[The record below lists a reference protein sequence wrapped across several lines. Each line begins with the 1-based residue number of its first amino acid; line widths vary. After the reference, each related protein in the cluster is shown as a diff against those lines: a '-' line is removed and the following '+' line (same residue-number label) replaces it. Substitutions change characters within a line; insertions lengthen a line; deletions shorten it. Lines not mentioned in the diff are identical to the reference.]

1 MSFLAIFDVDGTM
14 VDSQNHI
21 VAAMDHAHDT
31 VGIDRLPRERVLE
44 IVGLSL
50 PEAFR
55 FLHPTQSE
63 ATLEALVD
71 GYKNTFRGLRLG
83 GTAPVSPFFPGIH
96 EGLTRLGARDDI
108 LLGTATGKSRRGLDA
123 LMETSGLA
131 PHFVTLQCADGH
143 PSKPHPSMV
152 LTAMAE
158 TGTEAPRAV
167 MIGDTEFD
175 IAMGRAAGVRTIGVT
190 WGYHAVPRLRDAG
203 ADHLVD
209 DWQALE
215 DLILELAQ

>member
-1 MSFLAIFDVDGTM
+1 MSFLAIFDVDGTL

-21 VAAMDHAHDT
+21 LTAMDHAHDT
-31 VGIDRLPRERVLE
+31 VGMARLSRETVLE

-55 FLHPTQSE
+55 YLHPAQSE
-63 ATLEALVD
+63 AVIAALVE
-71 GYKNTFRGLRLG
+71 GYKDTFRSLREAG
-83 GTAPVSPFFPGIH
+83 SAPDSPFFAGAFD
-96 EGLTRLGARDDI
+96 GLNRLGQRTDV
-108 LLGTATGKSRRGLDA
+108 LLGTATGKSKRGLDA
-123 LMETSGLA
+123 LIDTHELR

-143 PSKPHPSMV
+143 PSKPNPSMV

-158 TGTEAPRAV
+158 TGTAPSRTV

-190 WGYHAVPRLRDAG
+190 WGYHAVPRLRAAG

-209 DWQALE
+209 DWQSLE